1 MYIAPNTN
9 VKILRDI
16 KLDSSYRNTAYWD
29 SESDQYEYF
38 ADKAKYSLDA
48 YSYQRV
54 QRAIRVG
61 IKAESL
67 YDCSYL
73 MFQNESFGDKWFY
86 AFITDIRYVNNI
98 TSEIDFEIDLIQTW
112 YFDMEL
118 EECFIERQHSETDEI
133 GDNLLSEPVPLGEYE
148 FYNEGGT
155 GVMDKNEDAY
165 GTNWVCM
172 VNSVLKH
179 TGDYFNPTVVGG
191 VVQGAGYFC
200 GRPDAVRRWFSDT
213 FASLN
218 EQQQANMTSA
228 IVAIFMFPSAL
239 LNLSSEET
247 DDIEDGE
254 VIDLEDMF
262 YLDPVEVSLEKRS
275 VSVGSYIPRNN
286 KLFTYPYNFLRVT
299 DYCMHTKDY
308 GYEYF
313 STDDCNFDL
322 FASVTP
328 NPEIGIAPKA
338 YKMLSVAYDEGVKI
352 SDLPKG
358 SFNTDSFLAYYA
370 MNGAKNDMS
379 LILNPL
385 YGLASA
391 IIAPTPGAGAG
402 IVVSEMKTVAD
413 TYLNSQAMRKLG
425 RESNGTP
432 TSDAL
437 FNIGEK
443 DFHFINVHVREEY
456 ARIIDD
462 FFTKY
467 GYSQMRVA
475 TPNFHARENY
485 TYVKTVGASLGGN
498 MPASAVE
505 AIEKILDKGITFWV
519 DADFIGDYTL
529 SNDPL
534 EEGD

>member
-16 KLDSSYRNTAYWD
+16 RLDSSYRHTAYWE
-29 SESDQYEYF
+29 SESSQYEYF
-38 ADKAKYSLDA
+38 ADKAKYSLDS

-67 YDCSYL
+67 YDCSYI

-86 AFITDIRYVNNI
+86 AFITDIRYINNI
-98 TSEIDFEIDLIQTW
+98 TSEIDFELDLIQTW
-112 YFDMEL
+112 YFEMEL

-133 GDNLLSEPVPLGEYE
+133 GDNLLAEPVPLGEYE
-148 FYNEGGT
+148 YYNEGGT
-155 GVMDKNEDAY
+155 GVMDKNEDAFD
-165 GTNWVCM
+165 TNWVVM
-172 VNSVLKH
+172 VNSVL
-179 TGDYFNPTVVGG
+179 TSNGQAFNPTIVGG

-200 GRPDAVRRWFSDT
+200 GRPDAIRRWFADT
-213 FASLN
+213 FADLN
-218 EQQQANMTSA
+218 EQLQANMQSA
-228 IVAIFMFPSAL
+228 IVAIFMFPMAL
-239 LNLSSEET
+239 LNLSSDEV
-247 DDIEDGE
+247 DDIEAGQ
-254 VIDLEDMF
+254 VVNLEDMF

-275 VSVGSYIPRNN
+275 VSVGAYIPKNN

-299 DYCMHTKDY
+299 DYNMHSNDY
-308 GYEYF
+308 AYEYF
-313 STDDCNFDL
+313 STEDCDFEL
-322 FASVTP
+322 YASVTP

-338 YKMLSVAYDEGVKI
+338 YKMLSVDYDGGIKL

-358 SFNTDSFLAYYA
+358 SFNTDSYLAYYA
-370 MNGAKNDMS
+370 MNGAKNDLSILLHGTS
-379 LILNPL
+379 LVGNAL
-385 YGLASA
+385 GGVS
-391 IIAPTPGAGAG
+391 THTGG
-402 IVVSEMKTVAD
+402 ITSEMKSIAD
-413 TYLNSQAMRKLG
+413 ILLTDKAMRKLG
-425 RESNGTP
+425 KDVQGTA

-467 GYSQMRVA
+467 GYAMKRVA
-475 TPNFHARENY
+475 VPNFHARENY
-485 TYVKTVGASLGGN
+485 TYIKTVGASIGGN

-505 AIEKILDKGITFWV
+505 GIENILDKGITFWA
-519 DADFIGDYTL
+519 DPDFIGEYSI

-534 EEGD
+534 EEGG